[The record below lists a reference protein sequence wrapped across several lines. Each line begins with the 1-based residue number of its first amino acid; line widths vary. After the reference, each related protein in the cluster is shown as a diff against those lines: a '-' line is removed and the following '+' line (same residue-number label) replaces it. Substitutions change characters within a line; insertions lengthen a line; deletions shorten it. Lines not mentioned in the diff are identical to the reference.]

1 MLYYVIG
8 LSVLLGWL
16 TTVATD
22 GQARALSYTEH
33 KQLVRSGKVVSLGIN
48 QERVRGNLILDGAP
62 AGAHAAAR
70 CWSRDDC

>member
-8 LSVLLGWL
+8 LSGLFGWL

-22 GQARALSYTEH
+22 GQARALSFTEP
-33 KQLVRSGKVVSLGIN
+33 KQLVRSGQVVSLGIN

-62 AGAHAAAR
+62 AAAHAAAR